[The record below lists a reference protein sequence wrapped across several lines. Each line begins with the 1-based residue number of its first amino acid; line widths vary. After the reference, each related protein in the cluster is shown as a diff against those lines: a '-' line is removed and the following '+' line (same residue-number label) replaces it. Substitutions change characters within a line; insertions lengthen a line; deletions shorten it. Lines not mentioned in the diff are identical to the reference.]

1 MASVKLLLIAI
12 LVVAVSV
19 NTSAQLLSQM
29 ISPIVDAAT
38 NFLVPTTNSSKEIPS
53 DSNSTNPRF
62 EAKNRELSPS
72 SLKSIAG

>member
-19 NTSAQLLSQM
+19 NTSAQLLEI

-38 NFLVPTTNSSKEIPS
+38 DFLVPTINSTQEIPS
-53 DSNSTNPRF
+53 DSTSKKPRF
-62 EAKNRELSPS
+62 EEKNRKLSS
-72 SLKSIAG
+72 SALMSAAG